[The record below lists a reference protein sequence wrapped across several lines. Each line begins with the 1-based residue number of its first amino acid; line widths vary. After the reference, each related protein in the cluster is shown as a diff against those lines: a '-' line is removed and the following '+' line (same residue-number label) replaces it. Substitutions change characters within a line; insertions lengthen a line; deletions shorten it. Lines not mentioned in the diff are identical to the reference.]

1 MSLPASPDSGPPV
14 RAHWLTSPRQAWRGV
29 RADPQ
34 VYPFLREG
42 AVDMLPM
49 LPGIAAWA
57 LVTGVAMVKSG
68 LGLWLS
74 LAMSLLVYAGS
85 SQLASLPLFAAGA
98 PLWVI
103 WLTALVVNLRFLI
116 FSAQWRLYF
125 GGLGRWRRSAMIYL
139 AADVNYA
146 VFLRRWPEPRPAVG
160 QAPYF
165 LGGSL
170 LLWFTW
176 QGLSIVGIVL
186 ADAVPLAWGL
196 GFAGVL
202 ALLGLTCSLLVDRAT
217 WVCAAVAG
225 LAAVAAF
232 ALPFKLNLLVAVA
245 AAVAA
250 GLLMETHLPGLTR
263 PARTP
268 AAAPAAPDTPT
279 PQPGA
284 AAVGR

>member
-1 MSLPASPDSGPPV
+1 VATTLTA
-14 RAHWLTSPRQAWRGV
+14 WLLAPRQSWRTLT
-29 RADPQ
+29 ADPDAYAR
-34 VYPFLREG
+34 VREG
-42 AVDMLPM
+42 VSDMLPM
-49 LPGIAAWA
+49 LPGIAAWG

-74 LAMSLLVYAGS
+74 IAMSLLVYAGS

-125 GGLGRWRRSAMIYL
+125 GSLPRLQRSAMIYL

-146 VFLRRWPEPRPAVG
+146 IFMRRWPEARPAVG
-160 QAPYF
+160 QVPYF
-165 LGGSL
+165 LAGSL
-170 LLWFTW
+170 LLWVTW
-176 QGLSIVGIVL
+176 QGTSLLGIVL
-186 ADAVPLAWGL
+186 ADSVPLSWGL

-202 ALLGLTCSLLVDRAT
+202 ALLGLTCSLLVDRAR

-250 GLLMETHLPGLTR
+250 GLLMEAHAGAKLVRVR
-263 PARTP
+263 PA
-268 AAAPAAPDTPT
+268 
-279 PQPGA
+279 
-284 AAVGR
+284 

>member
-1 MSLPASPDSGPPV
+1 MSAAPRNVAPTPAPIASPLPTLLS
-14 RAHWLTSPRQAWRGV
+14 WLTTPRRSWARV
-29 RADPQ
+29 HADP
-34 VYPFLREG
+34 VLAAHLREG
-42 AVDMLPM
+42 YKDMLPM

-116 FSAQWRLYF
+116 FSAQWRFYF
-125 GGLGRWRRSAMIYL
+125 GGLPRLPRCAMIYL

-146 VFLRRWPEPRPAVG
+146 MFQRRWPEPRPAPG
-160 QAPYF
+160 QAAYF
-165 LGGSL
+165 LGGGL
-170 LLWFTW
+170 MLWVTW
-176 QGLSIVGIVL
+176 QALSIVGIVL

-250 GLLMETHLPGLTR
+250 GLLMEGR
-263 PARTP
+263 
-268 AAAPAAPDTPT
+268 AAPAPARPTPT
-279 PQPGA
+279 PSPKATTGGEVA
-284 AAVGR
+284 R

>member
-1 MSLPASPDSGPPV
+1 MPTSARLVAAVPATAD
-14 RAHWLTSPRQAWRGV
+14 WLTSPRLSWR
-29 RADPQ
+29 ALKSNTQ

-49 LPGIAAWA
+49 LPGIAAWG

-85 SQLASLPLFAAGA
+85 SQLASLPLFAAGG

-103 WLTALVVNLRFLI
+103 WLTALVVNVRFLI

-125 GGLGRWRRSAMIYL
+125 GGMSRGRRSAMIYL
-139 AADVNYA
+139 AADINYA
-146 VFLRRWPEPRPAVG
+146 MFTHRWPEPRPAIG
-160 QAPYF
+160 QAAYF
-165 LGGSL
+165 LGGGL
-170 LLWFTW
+170 LLWVTW
-176 QGLSIVGIVL
+176 QTTSIIGIVS
-186 ADAVPLAWGL
+186 ADAVPLSWGL

-225 LAAVAAF
+225 LAAVASF

-250 GLLMETHLPGLTR
+250 GLLMEGRTPRR
-263 PARTP
+263 PAKGATP
-268 AAAPAAPDTPT
+268 
-279 PQPGA
+279 
-284 AAVGR
+284 

>member
-1 MSLPASPDSGPPV
+1 M
-14 RAHWLTSPRQAWRGV
+14 SPRESWHALRQDAEAYAHVREGV
-29 RADPQ
+29 R
-34 VYPFLREG
+34 
-42 AVDMLPM
+42 DMLPM

-74 LAMSLLVYAGS
+74 LAMSLLVFAGS
-85 SQLASLPLFAAGA
+85 SQLAALPLLAAGA

-103 WLTALVVNLRFLI
+103 WLTALVVNLRFVI

-125 GGLGRWRRSAMIYL
+125 GALPRWRRSAMVYL
-139 AADVNYA
+139 AADLNYA
-146 VFLRRWPEPRPAVG
+146 VFLHRWPEPRPAPG
-160 QAPYF
+160 QVPYF
-165 LGGSL
+165 LAGAL
-170 LLWFTW
+170 LMWVNW
-176 QGLSIVGIVL
+176 QVLSIVGIVL
-186 ADAVPLAWGL
+186 ADAVPLTWGL

-217 WVCAAVAG
+217 WVCAVVSG

-250 GLLMETHLPGLTR
+250 GLLMEG
-263 PARTP
+263 RT
-268 AAAPAAPDTPT
+268 AAAHPT
-279 PQPGA
+279 EAKP
-284 AAVGR
+284 